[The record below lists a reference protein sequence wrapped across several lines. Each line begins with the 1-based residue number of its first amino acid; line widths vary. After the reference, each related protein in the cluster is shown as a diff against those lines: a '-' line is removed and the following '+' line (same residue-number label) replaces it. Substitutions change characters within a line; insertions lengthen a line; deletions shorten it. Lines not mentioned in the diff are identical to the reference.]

1 MAKFAHLFQSSVG
14 SILTDFLCSGAR
26 QAHKQAAIP
35 PKTAK
40 NPANNHNQLSA
51 RHLTQRLK
59 AEVEIGGQK
68 AERIARDELK
78 RRGRRINLGRRRRI
92 KKPRQNDGLTSFLEF
107 CSRGLRGWRFN
118 EFPSS
123 ARPLA
128 MKHKEQNI

>member
-51 RHLTQRLK
+51 RHLTQWLK

-68 AERIARDELK
+68 AERIVCEEGGRLGGIPERGFHRVGLSGNKDFDGAAQPCQAGFEAR
-78 RRGRRINLGRRRRI
+78 
-92 KKPRQNDGLTSFLEF
+92 
-107 CSRGLRGWRFN
+107 
-118 EFPSS
+118 
-123 ARPLA
+123 
-128 MKHKEQNI
+128 KEKA